1 MKKEE
6 AIKQI
11 ESISEILN
19 SGNQILLSVPHL
31 ISIGIVLCLIP
42 IIDFTTQSF
51 TFGCKISGTTTL
63 ITNLAIYY
71 MIFFV
76 LHRIISKIYKI
87 EKSRTKNP
95 LIIKAFKIKYAFTAF
110 FALGSTALGFSGNAI
125 LIYPLIYVFIGLLYN
140 LIGQFS
146 LRIVRVISWTYI
158 LGGILFIYL
167 TSVIDYDYLWK
178 FFVIYMGL
186 SYIYMAYSISRQSK
200 STPKQ

>member
-1 MKKEE
+1 MKTSARWPPLRLKIIADIVFNKNYFKKENIMKKEE

-140 LIGQFS
+140 LIGTIFFKNCES
-146 LRIVRVISWTYI
+146 YFMDLHFRRNI
-158 LGGILFIYL
+158 IYL
-167 TSVIDYDYLWK
+167 PHFCY
-178 FFVIYMGL
+178 
-186 SYIYMAYSISRQSK
+186 
-200 STPKQ
+200 